1 MCPRL
6 EECRYH
12 RNQAS
17 STMTKCG
24 KNASE
29 TPNLIARE
37 QTKHQHVYKCCINS
51 IKSGLLATTGYD
63 KGNPKIRNPETAN
76 RKLQLAGHS
85 YSTRSMEYAFK
96 QQLAT
101 RDYYNSSK
109 NNFRMEQ
116 TPRGNHIVQFTG
128 CF

>member
-1 MCPRL
+1 MFFTVTVTVVDVEKKIFLDIPKVNFSLIILNSGFRIPVSGF
-6 EECRYH
+6 RIPAF
-12 RNQAS
+12 RVAPK
-17 STMTKCG
+17 TMLK
-24 KNASE
+24 
-29 TPNLIARE
+29 
-37 QTKHQHVYKCCINS
+37 
-51 IKSGLLATTGYD
+51 
-63 KGNPKIRNPETAN
+63 
-76 RKLQLAGHS
+76 KLQLAGHS

-96 QQLAT
+96 QQLAK